1 VRDNATASGE
11 ENAGARACW
20 RPGATR
26 ESGAEK
32 RESGE
37 AAKSV
42 SSSDEGK
49 AAGRQKPKR
58 GAVPGVRKRGRQ
70 STRTLGELEALKA
83 MKAPPRI
90 LDARVGSAHGR
101 YRHGYRRPLGETHRG
116 HGDQR

>member
-11 ENAGARACW
+11 EDAGARACQ

-58 GAVPGVRKRGRQ
+58 GTVLGVRKRGRQ
-70 STRTLGELEALKA
+70 CIRTSGKLEALEA
-83 MKAPPRI
+83 I
-90 LDARVGSAHGR
+90 
-101 YRHGYRRPLGETHRG
+101 
-116 HGDQR
+116 

>member
-1 VRDNATASGE
+1 MRDNATASGE

-26 ESGAEK
+26 ESGARK

-58 GAVPGVRKRGRQ
+58 GTVLGVRKRGRQ
-70 STRTLGELEALKA
+70 CIRTLGKLKALEA
-83 MKAPPRI
+83 I
-90 LDARVGSAHGR
+90 
-101 YRHGYRRPLGETHRG
+101 
-116 HGDQR
+116 